1 MTEPSVISE
10 RGSRHSQL
18 RVYVG
23 ESLCALC
30 PCQAPGN
37 SSSAITPRPPLPPP
51 LPRHLSA
58 HYACALRR
66 LVVARAIRICQTSER
81 ALETCAERGR
91 FFHQTAHGEEAQK
104 VDKDGRESAK
114 WKHTPLDFSG
124 LITTCKVVSSPSG
137 TRASAGQ
144 DERGRVG
151 RGLPRVSTARVD
163 TGESTD
169 EGSMQRGLV

>member
-1 MTEPSVISE
+1 MNAGAGTRSCACMW
-10 RGSRHSQL
+10 G
-18 RVYVG
+18 
-23 ESLCALC
+23 SLCVPCALVRH
-30 PCQAPGN
+30 QATRLVP
-37 SSSAITPRPPLPPP
+37 SPPPPPPPP

-58 HYACALRR
+58 HYACTLRR